1 MNKKLQCKECGKA
14 VYGEDLYNYD
24 GEILCRYCIVSR
36 VYEGLIPC
44 EYVGTCNDKTY
55 PNKNQQ
61 INQLKQQ
68 LEDEKKL
75 HSLAKAFYDE
85 KQAEFDKLL
94 YDYNKLK
101 QQLAETEQKFL
112 EFQEDS
118 IRNEQTYVIELAEKD
133 KEIESL
139 KQQLEETNAGYDF
152 TYEQSRET
160 IKELKQ
166 NQTQLAIQELEKVKT
181 WCDGII
187 RSNFDMTGSNKDKNL
202 EVLSMKLDKQIK
214 ELKGEKDVED

>member
-1 MNKKLQCKECGKA
+1 MRMNKKLQCKECGKA

-36 VYEGLIPC
+36 VYEGLIQC

-101 QQLAETEQKFL
+101 QQLK
-112 EFQEDS
+112 
-118 IRNEQTYVIELAEKD
+118 EKD
-133 KEIESL
+133 KEIE
-139 KQQLEETNAGYDF
+139 
-152 TYEQSRET
+152 
-160 IKELKQ
+160 ELKQ
-166 NQTQLAIQELEKVKT
+166 EINEWIGHKFVELKYQKAIQELEKVLT
-181 WCDGII
+181 SVDVP
-187 RSNFDMTGSNKDKNL
+187 NL
-202 EVLSMKLDKQIK
+202 SGNSQKSISLSRLRKVIQQQIK
-214 ELKGEKDVED
+214 ELKEKE